1 MAQQW
6 QTTLGPCP
14 NRRCLSEWRWIGR
27 EAKCGSWKAFG
38 ELDENVLLQWSRFGE
53 DRGMAPISWDV
64 VCKPVNQKKPGVLI
78 LQTMNLIL
86 LTNKF
91 CGQDYKFC
99 GRIGFESLMRL
110 LWHVTGLGDFHGLY
124 SRSKCIM
131 EWLEAY
137 FSRVGEYFVAKLG
150 NDIKL
155 CYWLDDS

>member
-1 MAQQW
+1 MEVGKHLESLMRMFCSNG
-6 QTTLGPCP
+6 LGLG
-14 NRRCLSEWRWIGR
+14 RIGGWHR
-27 EAKCGSWKAFG
+27 FHGMWYANQSTKKARSTNITNY
-38 ELDENVLLQWSRFGE
+38 ELDIIDKVG
-53 DRGMAPISWDV
+53 
-64 VCKPVNQKKPGVLI
+64 
-78 LQTMNLIL
+78 
-86 LTNKF
+86 
-91 CGQDYKFC
+91 GQDYEFC

-124 SRSKCIM
+124 SRSTCIM